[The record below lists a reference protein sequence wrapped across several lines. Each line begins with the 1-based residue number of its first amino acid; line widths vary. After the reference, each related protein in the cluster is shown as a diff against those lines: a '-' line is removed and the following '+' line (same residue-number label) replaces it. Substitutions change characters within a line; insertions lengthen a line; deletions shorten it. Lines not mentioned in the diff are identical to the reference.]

1 VSPEAAIEL
10 RPPPGLAA
18 PPPFERGWAAGDGG
32 VEPFLSYID
41 DGGEGV
47 NWSAA
52 LEALHEESSRS
63 HPIDVW
69 TRRAALAR
77 LGPVAP
83 GSVLMD
89 LGCST
94 GHLLEDLREAHPQAA
109 LIGVD
114 LIAAGLVK
122 AHASVPDARL
132 VQADACRLPIGD
144 ASVDGAVS
152 LNLLEHLTDD
162 GRALRELRRVLRP
175 GARAVLVVP
184 AGRRLYDYYDRF
196 LGHARRYAR
205 GELAAKARRAGLEV
219 DEDLHLGSLLFPAF
233 ALIKGRNR
241 RRYARLGEAEIER
254 RVTSDIAKGR
264 DSGAMRLALRL
275 EGALLRRGV
284 RPPAGIR
291 GLTVARRP
299 GLDP

>member
-1 VSPEAAIEL
+1 MSAEAAIEL

-18 PPPFERGWAAGDGG
+18 APPFERGWAAGDGD
-32 VEPFLSYID
+32 VEPFLSYVD

-52 LEALHEESSRS
+52 LEALHEESSRN
-63 HPIDVW
+63 HPIDIW

-83 GSVLMD
+83 GAVVMD
-89 LGCST
+89 LGCSS
-94 GHLLEDLREAHPQAA
+94 GYLLEDLREAHPRAA

-114 LIAAGLVK
+114 LVAAGLVK

-132 VQADACRLPIGD
+132 VQADACRLPLGD
-144 ASVDGAVS
+144 SSVDGAVS
-152 LNLLEHLTDD
+152 LNLLEHLSDD

-175 GARAVLVVP
+175 GAPAVLVVP

-241 RRYARLGEAEIER
+241 RRYGRLVEAEIER
-254 RVTSDIAKGR
+254 RVTADIAKGR
-264 DSGAMRLALRL
+264 DSGAMRLALLL
-275 EGALLRRGV
+275 EEALLRRGV

-291 GLTVARRP
+291 GLTVVRRP
-299 GLDP
+299 GRGP

>member
-1 VSPEAAIEL
+1 MSTEAAIEL

-18 PPPFERGWAAGDGG
+18 PPAFERGWATGDGD
-32 VEPFLSYID
+32 VEPFLSYVEG
-41 DGGEGV
+41 GGEGV
-47 NWSAA
+47 HWSAA
-52 LEALHEESSRS
+52 LEALHEESSRN

-69 TRRAALAR
+69 TRRAALDR

-94 GHLLEDLREAHPQAA
+94 GYLLEDLREAHPQAA

-132 VQADACRLPIGD
+132 VQADACRLPLGD
-144 ASVDGAVS
+144 ASIDGAVS
-152 LNLLEHLTDD
+152 LNLLEHLPDD
-162 GRALRELRRVLRP
+162 GPALRELRRVLRP

-205 GELAAKARRAGLEV
+205 GELAAKAWGAGFEV
-219 DEDLHLGSLLFPAF
+219 EEDLHLGSLLFPAF

-241 RRYARLGEAEIER
+241 RRYTRLGDAEIER
-254 RVTSDIAKGR
+254 RVTADIAKGR
-264 DSGAMRLALRL
+264 ESGFMRAALRL
-275 EGALLRRGV
+275 EEALLRRGV

-291 GLTVARRP
+291 ALTVVRRP

>member
-1 VSPEAAIEL
+1 VSAEAAIEL

-18 PPPFERGWAAGDGG
+18 PPPFDRGWAAADGD
-32 VEPFLSYID
+32 VEPFLSYV

-47 NWSAA
+47 HWSAA
-52 LEALHEESSRS
+52 LEALHEESSRN

-77 LGPVAP
+77 LGPFAP

-94 GHLLEDLREAHPQAA
+94 GYLLEDLREAHPQAA

-132 VQADACRLPIGD
+132 VQADACRLPVGE
-144 ASVDGAVS
+144 ASLDGAVS
-152 LNLLEHLTDD
+152 LNLLEHLPDD
-162 GRALRELRRVLRP
+162 VRALVELRRVLRP

-196 LGHARRYAR
+196 LGHARRYAH
-205 GELAAKARRAGLEV
+205 GELAAKARLAGLEV
-219 DEDLHLGSLLFPAF
+219 EDDLHLGGLLFPAF

-241 RRYARLGEAEIER
+241 RRYARLGDAEIER

-264 DSGAMRLALRL
+264 DSGAMRVALRL
-275 EGALLRRGV
+275 EEALLSRGV

-291 GLTVARRP
+291 GLTVVRRP
-299 GLDP
+299 RLDP